1 MDGVN
6 VHSKTFTVNIPQIFY
21 LCDEKRLTYHKR
33 LTTFFG
39 ANNLILEDTKQG
51 IAFTVYMRREGRV
64 TVPKEL
70 RDAYDLKEGDLVE
83 CKIRKIK

>member
-1 MDGVN
+1 MMSN
-6 VHSKTFTVNIPQIFY
+6 ENET
-21 LCDEKRLTYHKR
+21 
-33 LTTFFG
+33 
-39 ANNLILEDTKQG
+39 G
-51 IAFTVYMRREGRV
+51 IAFTVYVRREGRV